1 MYSVE
6 IKNGCS
12 CVMKRGMAESQ
23 SFASL
28 EEAEMEAKRLLQQM
42 QKEFCQKHRF
52 ELVKEFSLFAIYILP
67 NR

>member
-1 MYSVE
+1 
-6 IKNGCS
+6 
-12 CVMKRGMAESQ
+12 MKRGMAESQ

-28 EEAEMEAKRLLQQM
+28 EEAETEAKRLLQQM